1 MQYEWIEAH
10 LREHDMT
17 EFYVEKQVL
26 RLESTS
32 FITGTSGLFI
42 AYHTT
47 KSKINVKPVF
57 KSKYCPRH
65 HPDLN
70 MSQLCSHGHTGKVEH
85 ERIGPTIQNLMFQ

>member
-42 AYHTT
+42 DYHTT
-47 KSKINVKPVF
+47 KCINVKPVF
-57 KSKYCPRH
+57 KSKYCLTSHKSQHEPAL
-65 HPDLN
+65 DLFPWTYEN
-70 MSQLCSHGHTGKVEH
+70 EVEH
-85 ERIGPTIQNLMFQ
+85 ERIRPPIQNLMF